1 MEKYHEI
8 RLDSQ
13 PGSKLPWIETTTII
27 SATPCPFTSTPGLAS
42 DDLKRE
48 LAFYTTALE
57 STRAAVAEYK
67 RASVPFHRPLD
78 YFAEM
83 VKTDVHMA
91 RVRQSLV
98 DESVSMKKSAE
109 AKALREAK
117 KYGKKVQV
125 EKIKERHAAKRAELE
140 KVQIAKRKNANAED
154 EQPSIFKRKFGDDF
168 DIEVDGEDEEGGRGG
183 RSSKQQ
189 QRGAN
194 NGRSNK
200 RAKKDSKFGFGG
212 RKRNIKSN
220 TSDSTND
227 MSGFSQKKMKFAA
240 AKGAKFGGG
249 GSGSGKP
256 SRPGKARR
264 TNNRNKTRS

>member
-13 PGSKLPWIETTTII
+13 PGSKLPWIETTAIT
-27 SATPCPFTSTPGLAS
+27 STTPCPFTTTPGLAT

-57 STRAAVAEYK
+57 STRAAIIEYK
-67 RASVPFHRPLD
+67 RAGIPFHRPSD

-98 DESVSMKKSAE
+98 DESVAMKKSAE

-140 KVQIAKRKNANAED
+140 KVQIAKRKNANADD
-154 EQPSIFKRKFGDDF
+154 EQPGIFKRKFGDDF
-168 DIEVDGEDEEGGRGG
+168 DIEVDGGDEDGEGGR
-183 RSSKQQ
+183 SKQQ
-189 QRGAN
+189 QHRGAN

-227 MSGFSQKKMKFAA
+227 MSGFSQKKMKYAA
-240 AKGAKFGGG
+240 NKGSKGMK
-249 GSGSGKP
+249 GSIKS

-264 TNNRNKTRS
+264 NTNRNKSR